1 MLIKSRQDDE
11 KMVMG
16 LFSLLPGLKE
26 IAHLNGELAEYQKS
40 SRTLY
45 VWQENPQSQIQGLLG
60 VEQINPELLLVRH
73 IILTPGVRSQEH
85 YFQML
90 DNLQHLNQDSFIMGS
105 LATQKLVQH
114 WRQAS
119 SQAPA

>member
-26 IAHLNGELAEYQKS
+26 IAHLNVELAEYQKP

-90 DNLQHLNQDSFIMGS
+90 DNLQRLNQDSFIMGS

-114 WRQAS
+114 WRQTPS
-119 SQAPA
+119 

>member
-26 IAHLNGELAEYQKS
+26 IAHLNVELAEYQKS

-90 DNLQHLNQDSFIMGS
+90 GNLQHLNQDSFIMGS